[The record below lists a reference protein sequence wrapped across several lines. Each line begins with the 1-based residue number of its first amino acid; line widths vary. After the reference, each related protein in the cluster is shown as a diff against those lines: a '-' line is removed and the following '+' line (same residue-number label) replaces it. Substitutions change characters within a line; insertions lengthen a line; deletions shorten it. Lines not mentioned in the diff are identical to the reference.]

1 MSILSGFI
9 KTKKYRK
16 TETGY
21 QLQSEWTSSDTV
33 EMADGKTLTDTV
45 ASVKNQITSH
55 SQGAGSI
62 TTGTFHGDVTAPP
75 SANYTANMIR
85 NAAFTTSDP
94 GEGTATS
101 YANGSII
108 CVYEEG

>member
-33 EMADGKTLTDTV
+33 EMTDGKTLTDTV

-55 SQGAGSI
+55 SQGASTI
-62 TTGTFHGDVTAPP
+62 TAGTFHGDVTAPP
-75 SANYTANMIR
+75 SANYAANMIR
-85 NAAFTTSDP
+85 NTAFTTTDP
-94 GEGTATS
+94 GEGTSTS